1 MLSYNVT
8 LRLVRSELI
17 ARSAVEVRWLGVTH
31 PCSWTS
37 MNLGQLLN
45 SHAAPLGTS
54 WHTCFSK
61 RRQRPSSSSNLEQLH
76 LSGETSCTIKESEGS
91 APVTRAFVLGG
102 ASMNGRA
109 DSRLPSAAQ
118 P

>member
-1 MLSYNVT
+1 MK
-8 LRLVRSELI
+8 SELI
-17 ARSAVEVRWLGVTH
+17 ARSDAEVRWLGVIH

-37 MNLGQLLN
+37 MNLVGQLSN
-45 SHAAPLGTS
+45 SHRAPIGTPVS
-54 WHTCFSK
+54 PRGDKGLPPPQVPLSHK
-61 RRQRPSSSSNLEQLH
+61 H
-76 LSGETSCTIKESEGS
+76 LWW
-91 APVTRAFVLGG
+91 AG